1 MRELCPSASC
11 YGDAYASFGLFGGG
25 VPTIMAHCVLS
36 GEEEIAMLRE
46 RGVWVAHCPA
56 SNTNIASGIAPVRR
70 FLDEGLR
77 VGLGSDVAGGH
88 STSLFRAMA
97 DAIQVSKLRWRLQDQ
112 SLKPLTVEEAFWL
125 GTAHAGL
132 EQVAGPLPG
141 CELDAVVVDDR
152 RLATTRALTVRE
164 RLERVVYLSE
174 DRDVAAK
181 FVQGRQVLP
190 DEKQVYIS
198 SQM

>member
-1 MRELCPSASC
+1 
-11 YGDAYASFGLFGGG
+11 
-25 VPTIMAHCVLS
+25 MAGH
-36 GEEEIAMLRE
+36 R
-46 RGVWVAHCPA
+46 RGR
-56 SNTNIASGIAPVRR
+56 G
-70 FLDEGLR
+70 
-77 VGLGSDVAGGH
+77 
-88 STSLFRAMA
+88 LFRAGG
-97 DAIQVSKLRWRLQDQ
+97 Q
-112 SLKPLTVEEAFWL
+112 
-125 GTAHAGL
+125 
-132 EQVAGPLPG
+132 LPSG

>member
-1 MRELCPSASC
+1 V
-11 YGDAYASFGLFGGG
+11 GSF
-25 VPTIMAHCVLS
+25 
-36 GEEEIAMLRE
+36 
-46 RGVWVAHCPA
+46 
-56 SNTNIASGIAPVRR
+56 
-70 FLDEGLR
+70 
-77 VGLGSDVAGGH
+77 
-88 STSLFRAMA
+88 
-97 DAIQVSKLRWRLQDQ
+97 
-112 SLKPLTVEEAFWL
+112 
-125 GTAHAGL
+125 
-132 EQVAGPLPG
+132 LPG